1 MSDSGIQSELVDE
14 FVMESAKE
22 DARHQGPK
30 WHRQVALSS
39 LVLALL
45 AALAGLLAGLTA
57 SQELHVRTQ
66 EIMEVTRLES
76 ERIHVEVLRT
86 KHELLDSL
94 GRAANADE
102 LAQIQ
107 AFEQE
112 LEALGAE
119 LVAEERQDQ
128 RAGNT
133 HLILAIAVLLLSV
146 GITLGGMAIVV
157 EEKLLWYAGLVVGVA
172 GILGLVLGIVRML
185 T

>member
-1 MSDSGIQSELVDE
+1 M
-14 FVMESAKE
+14 KE
-22 DARHQGPK
+22 DEAGEGPR

-39 LVLALL
+39 LILALL

-66 EIMEVTRLES
+66 EIMELTRLES
-76 ERIHVEVLRT
+76 ERINIQVLKT

-94 GRAANADE
+94 GRAVDPDE

-107 AFEQE
+107 AYEE
-112 LEALGAE
+112 EVEALGAE
-119 LVAEERQDQ
+119 LAAEQRQEQ
-128 RAGNT
+128 RTGST

-157 EEKLLWYAGLVVGVA
+157 AEKRLWYAGLAVGA
-172 GILGLVLGIVRML
+172 FGFLGLALGVVRML